1 MASPKGLYFY
11 KEHEWV
17 KQNTDGTILIGVSDF
32 AQRMLT
38 DIVYAGLKVRV
49 GDKINFGQVI
59 GEVESVKSVS
69 DIYTPLSGEVISINS
84 ALSDSPENINTN
96 PYESWFLKIKPSNLK
111 GELTKLMNSED
122 YDKYCSTL

>member
-1 MASPKGLYFY
+1 
-11 KEHEWV
+11 
-17 KQNTDGTILIGVSDF
+17 
-32 AQRMLT
+32 MLT

-69 DIYTPLSGEVISINS
+69 DNYTPLSGEVISINS